1 MIRWF
6 FYIGMLMISFMFTY
20 IFDIKEN
27 YVILYMILLIPLI
40 DYISYN
46 IFRKN
51 LSSSVKVLT
60 DNVEKGQK
68 ILCKIELKNKSLLP
82 IPFIDYKIKV
92 SDKITALK
100 TLEERVSLGQNE
112 TLEKKIEIVALHIGI
127 GEISIEN
134 LEITSIF
141 GLFSSKIESEESNCK
156 IIIAP
161 KCVEVDG
168 VEKLIESARE
178 IEKEEG
184 GSNYTFQGEPGYE
197 YKEYVKGDPLN
208 RVNWKLSSKKNIIMI
223 RQNASIA
230 KCKKVVVLDPF
241 IVENE
246 ELQNNSDLLI
256 EGFLG
261 IVKDMFLS
269 EYEVT
274 IGIYK
279 ESKWKFKI
287 INKISDIEEIQRSF
301 SEYTFCKEEA
311 SYLRFNKFFINED
324 EKYDL
329 IIVTSNKDIEIE
341 NFIKNIKDKC
351 HGIEIIRNNKEK
363 ILEEEFYLEKDYVL
377 ERI

>member
-1 MIRWF
+1 M
-6 FYIGMLMISFMFTY
+6 
-20 IFDIKEN
+20 
-27 YVILYMILLIPLI
+27 
-40 DYISYN
+40 
-46 IFRKN
+46 
-51 LSSSVKVLT
+51 
-60 DNVEKGQK
+60 
-68 ILCKIELKNKSLLP
+68 
-82 IPFIDYKIKV
+82 
-92 SDKITALK
+92 
-100 TLEERVSLGQNE
+100 
-112 TLEKKIEIVALHIGI
+112 
-127 GEISIEN
+127 
-134 LEITSIF
+134 
-141 GLFSSKIESEESNCK
+141 
-156 IIIAP
+156 IAP

>member
-1 MIRWF
+1 
-6 FYIGMLMISFMFTY
+6 
-20 IFDIKEN
+20 
-27 YVILYMILLIPLI
+27 
-40 DYISYN
+40 
-46 IFRKN
+46 
-51 LSSSVKVLT
+51 
-60 DNVEKGQK
+60 
-68 ILCKIELKNKSLLP
+68 
-82 IPFIDYKIKV
+82 
-92 SDKITALK
+92 
-100 TLEERVSLGQNE
+100 
-112 TLEKKIEIVALHIGI
+112 
-127 GEISIEN
+127 
-134 LEITSIF
+134 
-141 GLFSSKIESEESNCK
+141 
-156 IIIAP
+156 
-161 KCVEVDG
+161 
-168 VEKLIESARE
+168 
-178 IEKEEG
+178 
-184 GSNYTFQGEPGYE
+184 
-197 YKEYVKGDPLN
+197 
-208 RVNWKLSSKKNIIMI
+208 MI